1 MKNRNTI
8 NELMLGATAAV
19 MLNTMKKKLQLWY
32 NGNLPYISLKGA
44 MTSEC

>member
-1 MKNRNTI
+1 M
-8 NELMLGATAAV
+8 NEAIFGATAAA

-44 MTSEC
+44 MTSER